1 MAKLLIKALE
11 PYQPMFIEEPCQA
24 QNHDIMAEIA
34 RGTHLPIATGERVF
48 TKWGFREVLEKR
60 AATIL
65 QPDLCHAGGITEVR
79 LIAGMAEAYYAAIA
93 PHNPLGP
100 DLAGRRRPARRVDPQ
115 FPLPGAGQPGRG
127 LPEATLR
134 RPRGLPRPAD
144 RPGPGDRARRERP
157 GRQDRPRLE
166 EPRSVR
172 RGRRLG
178 MDW

>member
-1 MAKLLIKALE
+1 GCAACRRVRAKGRRSRSLETPAEVRYAAEKFAELRSAAGDDAEIAIDFHGAISPALAKVLIKALE

-79 LIAGMAEAYYAAIA
+79 LIAGMAEAYYA
-93 PHNPLGP
+93 
-100 DLAGRRRPARRVDPQ
+100 
-115 FPLPGAGQPGRG
+115 
-127 LPEATLR
+127 
-134 RPRGLPRPAD
+134 
-144 RPGPGDRARRERP
+144 
-157 GRQDRPRLE
+157 
-166 EPRSVR
+166 
-172 RGRRLG
+172 
-178 MDW
+178 